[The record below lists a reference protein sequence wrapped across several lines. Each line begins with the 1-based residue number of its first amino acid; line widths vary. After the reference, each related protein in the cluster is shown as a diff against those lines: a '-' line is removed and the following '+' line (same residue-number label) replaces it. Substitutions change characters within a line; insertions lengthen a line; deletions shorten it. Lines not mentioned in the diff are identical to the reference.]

1 MSEPTEKQSPD
12 GRSAETGDRAPE
24 SQFEEDVLSEFED
37 DEAGWVVDIVGYEGP
52 LDLLLSLARE
62 QKVDLT
68 KISILELAQQYL
80 DFIFKARQL
89 KLEIAAD
96 YLVMAAWLAYL
107 KSCLLL
113 PKEVDEEANPDAAM
127 MAAMLAHRL
136 KRLDAMREA
145 AAKLM
150 SRNRLGLDVFG
161 RGQPEGVRV
170 VTSTQYQAEVFDL
183 LNAYARERERTM
195 VKAVKLK
202 PRRVWS
208 IRDARKRLERMIG
221 VKIDW
226 QPVMDVL
233 NKMFGDIGKSSE
245 DIRSLK
251 ASTFTATLEMAR
263 EGQIELKQS
272 EAFAPIFVRQAKP
285 VQS

>member
-1 MSEPTEKQSPD
+1 MTGPTEKQYPD
-12 GRSAETGDRAPE
+12 APYSENGSSASE
-24 SQFEEDVLSEFED
+24 SQFEEDVFSDFED
-37 DEAGWVVDIVGYEGP
+37 DEGGWFVDIVGYEGP

-89 KLEIAAD
+89 QLEIAAD

-113 PKEVDEEANPDAAM
+113 PKEVDEEENPDAAM

-145 AAKLM
+145 GAKLM
-150 SRNRLGLDVFG
+150 SRNRLGRDIFA
-161 RGQPEGVRV
+161 RGEPEGVRL

-195 VKAVKLK
+195 VQTVKMK

-226 QPVMDVL
+226 QPVMAVL

-245 DIRSLK
+245 DVRSLK

-263 EGQIELKQS
+263 EGHIELKQS
-272 EAFAPIFVRQAKP
+272 EAFAPIFVRQVKP
-285 VQS
+285 V

>member
-1 MSEPTEKQSPD
+1 MTGPTEKQSPD
-12 GRSAETGDRAPE
+12 APSSENGSSASE

-37 DEAGWVVDIVGYEGP
+37 DEGGWVVDIVGYEGP

-89 KLEIAAD
+89 QLEIAAD

-113 PKEVDEEANPDAAM
+113 PKEVDEEENPDAAM

-145 AAKLM
+145 GAKLM
-150 SRNRLGLDVFG
+150 SRNRLGRDIFA
-161 RGQPEGVRV
+161 RGEPEGVRL

-195 VKAVKLK
+195 VQTVKMK

-226 QPVMDVL
+226 QPVMAVL

-245 DIRSLK
+245 DVRSLK

-263 EGQIELKQS
+263 EGHIELKQS
-272 EAFAPIFVRQAKP
+272 EAFAPIFVRQVKP
-285 VQS
+285 V